1 MSIAAAMPG
10 ANTLAALA
18 GCAMLGAAAGVT
30 GCFVIARR
38 RALVSD
44 VAGHA
49 TLPGACLGF
58 LAANAL
64 LPDAVAAWAMPACA
78 AATAIIA
85 SWATGALARLPRIGS
100 DGAAAVALAGFFG
113 LGAVLLSV
121 VQSHVPAAEGGATI
135 GSLRQ
140 ILLGNA
146 AAMTRADLALVAALA
161 LSTCIAA
168 ALLFKELAAVSF
180 DEAHARLA
188 GIPARGIDRV
198 LSALTVATVVAGM
211 QVVGV
216 VLVVA
221 LLLAP
226 AAAARQLARSSAG
239 MAWTAGALG
248 ALAGAAGVAIS
259 GALADIPTGSA
270 ITLCAFAV
278 FAGAVA
284 LRSASRGGAPA

>member
-1 MSIAAAMPG
+1 MSIASSMPG

-49 TLPGACLGF
+49 TLPGACIGF
-58 LAANAL
+58 LAAHAL
-64 LPDAVAAWAMPACA
+64 LPEATAAWAMPVCA
-78 AATAIIA
+78 AATALLA
-85 SWATGALARLPRIGS
+85 SWCTDALARLPRIGS

-121 VQSHVPAAEGGATI
+121 VQSHAAAEGPATI

-161 LSTCIAA
+161 ASTCLAA

-180 DEAHARLA
+180 DEAHARLS
-188 GIPARGIDRV
+188 GIPARGVDRV

-239 MAWTAGALG
+239 MAWTAGGLG
-248 ALAGAAGVAIS
+248 ALAGAAGVAVS
-259 GALADIPTGSA
+259 GAMADIPTGSA
-270 ITLCAFAV
+270 ITLCAFAL
-278 FAGAVA
+278 FACAVA